1 MPYSL
6 VPKDYTLKKVTT
18 AQKAAVD
25 AKRSHDNVMSLIS
38 NPEIIKQIIVTG
50 FAFLAIREGKEA
62 LEDLK
67 NLGVKITEDV
77 ESAYTKKRAIAGAPV
92 GISIEQFLSKVPEVL
107 AEMVP

>member
-1 MPYSL
+1 LPYAL

-62 LEDLK
+62 LDDLK

-77 ESAYTKKRAIAGAPV
+77 ESAYTKKRAIGGAPV
-92 GISIEQFLSKVPEVL
+92 GLSFEAIVKKFPEVL
-107 AEMVP
+107 AELIP